1 LASCERREL
10 HAAERSQAAQSAS
23 VSKRSELWTQCEQ
36 FVLCAS
42 EDDGGRFQAR
52 CASSSQNIRLISQRY
67 RLPCR
72 HLVCKAD
79 AVAQQGFAG
88 VVVLAATPIGDVADA
103 SQRLVAEL
111 TNADVIAAEDT
122 RRLRRLLERLGVETG
137 ARIMSYFEGNEK
149 RRTDE
154 LIRALGEGARVV
166 VVSDSGMP
174 LVSDPGYRLVTA
186 AVARGFRVTAVP
198 GPSAVLTALAISGLP
213 VDRFCFEGF
222 LPRKAAE
229 RARRLGQL
237 ATEPRTMIFFEA
249 PHRAAATLSAM
260 AIAFGPDRR
269 GAVCRELTKTYEE
282 VRRGSLHELAEWAAS
297 DVRGEVTLV
306 VGGGT
311 QPTADLQAAA
321 EEALGLAAGG
331 MKLRAAVAQV
341 ARQHGAAKNAVYEVA
356 LKMQHPRPGSAA
368 PEGEMA
374 H

>member
-1 LASCERREL
+1 MIWECE
-10 HAAERSQAAQSAS
+10 
-23 VSKRSELWTQCEQ
+23 
-36 FVLCAS
+36 
-42 EDDGGRFQAR
+42 
-52 CASSSQNIRLISQRY
+52 
-67 RLPCR
+67 
-72 HLVCKAD
+72 
-79 AVAQQGFAG
+79 AVAYVDSAG
-88 VVVLAATPIGDVADA
+88 VVVLAATPIGDVTDA
-103 SQRLVAEL
+103 SPRLVAEL
-111 TNADVIAAEDT
+111 ANADVIAAEDT
-122 RRLRRLLERLGVETG
+122 RRLRRLLERLGVETN
-137 ARIMSYFEGNEK
+137 ARIMSYFEGNEM

-154 LIRALGEGARVV
+154 LVRLLEEGARVV

-174 LVSDPGYRLVTA
+174 SVSDPGYRIVTA

-249 PHRAAATLSAM
+249 PHRAAATLGAM
-260 AIAFGPDRR
+260 AVAFGGDRR

-282 VRRGSLHELAEWAAS
+282 VRRGSLQELAEWAVS

-311 QPTADLQAAA
+311 QPAPDLHSAA
-321 EEALGLAAGG
+321 EEALGLAADG
-331 MKLRAAVAQV
+331 MKLKAAVAHV
-341 ARQHGAAKNAVYEVA
+341 ARQQGLAKNALYELA
-356 LKMQHPRPGSAA
+356 LKMQHSRPTSAA
-368 PEGEMA
+368 PEGEMT